1 MAPPVLFA
9 DATALVVDHLRSKL
23 ASDPGPTTPVMQKVP
38 TSRPS
43 RFVTVIRTG
52 GPRLNLVV
60 DGAQITVDSWGRND
74 EEAADLAQ
82 LSRAHVNAMR
92 GTAVAGHAVYQ
103 VTEVGGPADLP
114 DPASNQSRY
123 RQSFIVAIRGA
134 ALQE

>member
-23 ASDPGPTTPVMQKVP
+23 ASDPGPTTP
-38 TSRPS
+38 
-43 RFVTVIRTG
+43 
-52 GPRLNLVV
+52 
-60 DGAQITVDSWGRND
+60 
-74 EEAADLAQ
+74 
-82 LSRAHVNAMR
+82 
-92 GTAVAGHAVYQ
+92 
-103 VTEVGGPADLP
+103 